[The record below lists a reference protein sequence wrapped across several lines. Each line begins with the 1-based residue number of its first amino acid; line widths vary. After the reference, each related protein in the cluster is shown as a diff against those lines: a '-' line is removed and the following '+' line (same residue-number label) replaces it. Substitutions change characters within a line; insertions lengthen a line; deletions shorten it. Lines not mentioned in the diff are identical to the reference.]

1 MTNEMDSLKCSIK
14 IDYYIPFDF
23 TEERELAF
31 GSIVDS
37 LYKAIGCNDG
47 IGILANYT
55 TNTDIDIYKSTDS
68 NISREYFKSTIK
80 DTLESI
86 SKTEV
91 KVKTENSEMSYSV
104 DFYIE
109 FSNSDNFKISK
120 VEGIFK
126 DFINSKKKKDDKKD
140 DNSNLVNVEVKFNAI
155 IDKNSVEEF
164 EKIIEREID
173 TLIDLH
179 KFPGLRA
186 ISSGTIKN
194 KIEISKNLIIRI

>member
-1 MTNEMDSLKCSIK
+1 M
-14 IDYYIPFDF
+14 
-23 TEERELAF
+23 
-31 GSIVDS
+31 
-37 LYKAIGCNDG
+37 
-47 IGILANYT
+47 
-55 TNTDIDIYKSTDS
+55 
-68 NISREYFKSTIK
+68 
-80 DTLESI
+80 
-86 SKTEV
+86 
-91 KVKTENSEMSYSV
+91 KVKTENNEKSYSV
-104 DFYIE
+104 DFYVE

-120 VEGIFK
+120 VESIFK
-126 DFINSKKKKDDKKD
+126 DFINNKKNKKKDDKKD